1 MSGRKLGGG
10 RILGNGK
17 GLAPPAP
24 ASSSPSPSPLT
35 TNAAIHRAVSPFAPS
50 DSSTVSFV
58 SPNSTRDSIS
68 PSSSVPLPDIPQDLV
83 SNVSLAVGPS
93 NGGGPSGTGVSA
105 NDNRRLVCPICE
117 EEMVTLLQLN
127 RHIDDVHQELP
138 EETQDE
144 VKSWFDKQVRKAK
157 KFQPLNIINQTL
169 RGLDVFESNETQPVV
184 ATVAS
189 TSTSAAAAPGRTA
202 EKAVDPEELVTRHHW
217 QKPTGNDPCTD
228 PTCTRK
234 LGPFSGLVNCRHCG
248 RLFCEEHTMYQMKLS
263 RSANHEP
270 VRGIW
275 CRVCE
280 TCYKSREGYNDH
292 QGAVRDHMAAFKAIR
307 AKRVDRHKLEV
318 QRLEKRLTKLTRLLA
333 EMPPDDGPGL
343 LGLTGQKSQRKMI
356 EQSVV
361 NWEEDGAVT
370 NCPFCKQEFR
380 SWTFRRHHCRICGR
394 VVCADPETACSTEVG
409 LDVAHRESSVG
420 FSQRFLLTDLL
431 ATINT
436 EKPPRTGTTTTL
448 DIRMCRDCKSTI
460 FSHRDFAASIAHK
473 PPDQRAYETLRQ
485 FERGI
490 RMLMPSFQKALLALQ
505 PPNEND
511 YRQDKPP
518 PQPTSAQV
526 QEAAK
531 IRKRLTDAF
540 TKYDLAAKRLR
551 NMKTDSPTQIKLQ
564 QSVYA
569 AASSFLHANLIPLKS
584 VPRVLR
590 SNSMQHQ
597 HRRLLNGSTSALS
610 PLRNGESAFSQDAET
625 SSNAGVSEASV
636 IQSELDIEEKEAKE
650 RLVVLEEQ
658 MFMVQE
664 MLKSARAQRRFEEVS
679 ALNRN
684 VEELEAEIERAKEGV
699 RGVEER
705 MGSLY
710 IAG

>member
-1 MSGRKLGGG
+1 
-10 RILGNGK
+10 
-17 GLAPPAP
+17 
-24 ASSSPSPSPLT
+24 
-35 TNAAIHRAVSPFAPS
+35 
-50 DSSTVSFV
+50 
-58 SPNSTRDSIS
+58 
-68 PSSSVPLPDIPQDLV
+68 
-83 SNVSLAVGPS
+83 
-93 NGGGPSGTGVSA
+93 
-105 NDNRRLVCPICE
+105 
-117 EEMVTLLQLN
+117 MVTLLQLN
-127 RHIDDVHQELP
+127 RHIDDAHQELP

-169 RGLDVFESNETQPVV
+169 RGLDVFEPNDTQPVI
-184 ATVAS
+184 ATTSNAS
-189 TSTSAAAAPGRTA
+189 APGRPA

-234 LGPFSGLVNCRHCG
+234 LGPFSGLVNCRKCG

-280 TCYKSREGYNDH
+280 TCFKSREGYNDH
-292 QGAVRDHMAAFKAIR
+292 QGVVRDHMATFKAIR

-333 EMPPDDGPGL
+333 ELPPDEGPGL
-343 LGLTGQKSQRKMI
+343 LGLTGAKSQRKMV
-356 EQSVV
+356 EQSIV

-380 SWTFRRHHCRICGR
+380 SWTFRRHHCRICGK
-394 VVCADPETACSTEVG
+394 VVCADPETQCSEEVG
-409 LDVAHRESSVG
+409 LDVAHRTCLWSLG
-420 FSQRFLLTDLL
+420 YRLPLTFCV

-436 EKPPRTGTTTTL
+436 EKPPGNATTTL

-490 RMLMPSFQKALLALQ
+490 RMLMPSFQKALIALQ
-505 PPNEND
+505 PPNED
-511 YRQDKPP
+511 DFRQAKPP
-518 PQPTSAQV
+518 PTSAQV

-540 TKYDLAAKRLR
+540 AKYDLAAKRIR
-551 NMKTDSPTQIKLQ
+551 DMKTDSPTQLRLQ

-597 HRRLLNGSTSALS
+597 HRRLLNGSTSTLS

-625 SSNAGVSEASV
+625 SSNAGASEVSAV
-636 IQSELDIEEKEAKE
+636 QSELDIEEKEAKE

-664 MLKSARAQRRFEEVS
+664 MLKSARQQRRFEEVS

-705 MGSLY
+705 MGVLS

>member
-17 GLAPPAP
+17 GLAPPTA
-24 ASSSPSPSPLT
+24 AAAAAASSPSASPT
-35 TNAAIHRAVSPFAPS
+35 IAAAAIHNRAVSPFAPS

-68 PSSSVPLPDIPQDLV
+68 PSSSVPHPDIPQDLV
-83 SNVSLAVGPS
+83 SNVSLAGPS
-93 NGGGPSGTGVSA
+93 NGGGQSAGVGA
-105 NDNRRLVCPICE
+105 NNGRLVCPICD

-138 EETQDE
+138 EETQDQ

-169 RGLDVFESNETQPVV
+169 RGLDVFESNETTPQQFV
-184 ATVAS
+184 ATAA
-189 TSTSAAAAPGRTA
+189 TGAAAPGRGPV
-202 EKAVDPEELVTRHHW
+202 ENPEELVTRHHW

-234 LGPFSGLVNCRHCG
+234 LGPFSGSVNCRKCG
-248 RLFCEEHTMYQMKLS
+248 LLFCEKHTMYQMKLS

-270 VRGIW
+270 LRGIW

-280 TCYKSREGYNDH
+280 TCFKSREGYNDH
-292 QGAVRDHMAAFKAIR
+292 QGTVRDHMAAFKTIR

-333 EMPPDDGPGL
+333 EMPPDEGPGL

-409 LDVAHRESSVG
+409 LHVAHP
-420 FSQRFLLTDLL
+420 
-431 ATINT
+431 TINNT
-436 EKPPRTGTTTTL
+436 EKPPGTAATTTTL

-505 PPNEND
+505 PPNED
-511 YRQDKPP
+511 DFRQDKPP
-518 PQPTSAQV
+518 PTSAQV

-540 TKYDLAAKRLR
+540 AKYDVAAKRLR
-551 NMKTDSPTQIKLQ
+551 DMKTDSPTQIKLQ

-590 SNSMQHQ
+590 SNSMQQHQ
-597 HRRLLNGSTSALS
+597 HRRLLNGSTSTLS
-610 PLRNGESAFSQDAET
+610 PLRNGESALSSQDAAET
-625 SSNAGVSEASV
+625 SSNAGASEASV
-636 IQSELDIEEKEAKE
+636 ALQSELEAEEKEAKE

-705 MGSLY
+705 MGGLY